1 MKKVELKI
9 HPGKVYEIHEK
20 EFEDLRRMGLVS
32 RVVNDEPVTVEV
44 DNSVDNL
51 SEETHASLPEIE
63 PVKKRTYKRK
73 TSPTQPKSE

>member
-9 HPGKVYEIHEK
+9 HPGKIYEIHEK

-32 RVVNDEPVTVEV
+32 RVVGDEPVAVEV
-44 DNSVDNL
+44 DNSVDNPPK
-51 SEETHASLPEIE
+51 EAHASLPKIE

-73 TSPTQPKSE
+73 TSPTEPKSE